1 MFHPIAVI
9 AWETLL
15 IVFSSIVLIPIGTF
29 FLECMAALTAPFRLP
44 FGRSPIA
51 PTLAVLVPAH
61 NEAACIRATLKS
73 LVGQIRPSDRLIVIA
88 DNCTD
93 ATAKIARACG
103 VTVIERFEPNPLLRG
118 KGYALDFGLR
128 AIAADPPDVV
138 VTVDGDC
145 VAASG
150 AIAQLANQAHQT
162 LRPVQATYLMNPP
175 KQPTPKD
182 YISAL
187 AVVVKNQVRPLG
199 LSRFGLP
206 NLLTGSGMAF
216 PWRVIQQTCLAGSKT
231 CDDMQTSIDLAI
243 AGYPPTFCPQ
253 AQITGRLMADR
264 AAFNQRSRWE
274 HGHLEMF
281 TTQVPRLVL
290 AAVRQRRID
299 LFALALEI
307 AVPPLALL
315 VMTWLVMAIL
325 AVASGILTGFWV
337 AAVELAIGGILLT
350 VGVVSSWWKF
360 GRTYLS
366 PLQLLSIPFY
376 ALWKIPLYL
385 GYMLKPQTRWLKT
398 ERD

>member
-1 MFHPIAVI
+1 MLHQTSVF
-9 AWETLL
+9 AWEALL
-15 IVFSSIVLIPIGTF
+15 TVLTSISLIPIGTF
-29 FLECMAALTAPFRLP
+29 FLECIAALVGSGGQLP
-44 FGRSPIA
+44 NRSSAA

-61 NEAACIRATLKS
+61 NEAAFIRATLNS
-73 LVGQIRPSDRLIVIA
+73 LAGQVRSSDRLVVIA

-93 ATAKIARACG
+93 ATASIARACG
-103 VTVIERFEPNPLLRG
+103 VTVVERFEPNPMLRG

-128 AIAADPPDVV
+128 AIAAEPPDVV

-145 VAASG
+145 IVAPG
-150 AIAQLANQAHQT
+150 AIAQIANQAHQT
-162 LRPVQATYLMNPP
+162 LRPVQATYLMHPP
-175 KQPTPKD
+175 KHPTPRD
-182 YISAL
+182 DISAL

-199 LSRFGLP
+199 LSHLGLP

-253 AQITGRLMADR
+253 ARITGRLMANQ

-290 AAVRQRRID
+290 EAVRQRRVD
-299 LFALALEI
+299 LLALALEV

-315 VMTWLVMAIL
+315 VMAWFGMAIL
-325 AVASGILTGFWV
+325 ATGTGFLTGSWLS
-337 AAVELAIGGILLT
+337 AIGLAIGGIMLT
-350 VGVVSSWWKF
+350 AGVVGSWWKF
-360 GRTYLS
+360 GRAYLS

-376 ALWKIPLYL
+376 ALWKVPLYL
-385 GYMLKPQTRWLKT
+385 GYVLKPQARWLKT